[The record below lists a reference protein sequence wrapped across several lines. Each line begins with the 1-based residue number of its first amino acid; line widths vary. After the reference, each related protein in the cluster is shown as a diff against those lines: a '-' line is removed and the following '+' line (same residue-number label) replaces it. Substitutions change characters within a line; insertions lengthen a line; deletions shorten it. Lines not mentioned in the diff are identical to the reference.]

1 MGIKEQL
8 TPEQWKAVYNAP
20 FAAAVYVTAASG
32 SYTEERLERR
42 TANKVI
48 KETLKHG
55 GSEYGELV
63 SAIVADMNAMS
74 GKDKKGITV
83 DYKQWGLDM
92 ARPDSWMI
100 VNAAAKALKDKPGI
114 EGFKQWVLDVAR
126 RAAESSRGGFLS
138 RTGNEPLDA
147 KEIFALTEIER
158 IFA

>member
-8 TPEQWKAVYNAP
+8 PPEQWKAVYNAP

-48 KETLKHG
+48 KESLKQG
-55 GSEYGELV
+55 GSQYGELV
-63 SAIVADMNAMS
+63 AAIIADMNTIS
-74 GKDKKGITV
+74 GKEKKAITV
-83 DYKQWGLDM
+83 EYKSWGLDM
-92 ARPDSWMI
+92 MRPDSWMI
-100 VNAAAKALKDKPGI
+100 VNQAAKALAGKPGI

-126 RAAESSRGGFLS
+126 RSAESSRGGFLS
-138 RTGNEPLDA
+138 KTGNTPLDS
-147 KEIFALTEIER
+147 KEIFAMTEIER